1 MRITRTPR
9 TAPTTRRT
17 LLRASAATAAAGVL
31 AAGSSPVGA
40 APRTRS
46 VNAARPATPAAAL
59 KELAAG
65 NHRWRTLHQRHPH
78 ETAGVRSA
86 LVSGQSPFALI
97 LGCIDSRV
105 PRSWSSTKGS
115 AT

>member
-40 APRTRS
+40 A
-46 VNAARPATPAAAL
+46 
-59 KELAAG
+59 
-65 NHRWRTLHQRHPH
+65 
-78 ETAGVRSA
+78 
-86 LVSGQSPFALI
+86 
-97 LGCIDSRV
+97 
-105 PRSWSSTKGS
+105 
-115 AT
+115 